1 MNNKSLEEIA
11 YAIYQ
16 IRQKIKVCKSEE
28 WDFEMAKLYV
38 KTKETQQLDKWIKH
52 FISTEK

>member
-1 MNNKSLEEIA
+1 
-11 YAIYQ
+11 
-16 IRQKIKVCKSEE
+16 
-28 WDFEMAKLYV
+28 MAKLYV